1 MSRHSFSRCWIHF
14 TWGTLRRE
22 RVLPKPAA
30 VKVSGFLNDYAKEK
44 GIYMAINY
52 VNPEHVHALAD
63 LPPLPCCLT

>member
-30 VKVSGFLNDYAKEK
+30 VKVSGFLNNYAKEK
-44 GIYMAINY
+44 GIYMATNCE
-52 VNPEHVHALAD
+52 P
-63 LPPLPCCLT
+63 